1 MSHIQ
6 GQSRQQ
12 GALFPEV
19 LDDFIPVEHPVRVVD
34 AFVNS
39 LNLDALG
46 FTGVVSAG
54 TGRPGYHPADLLK
67 LYIHGYLNQV
77 SSSSRLARE
86 CTRNLELPW
95 LLNRLLPSFK
105 TIADF
110 RAEHPLALV
119 GVCRGFSG
127 FCRQQSLFGA
137 QLVAIDGTKPQAVA
151 SRKRVMTPERIASEQ
166 AVIDARIG
174 EYLSALDA
182 TDAEEAHTEEAPV
195 SVAEA
200 VQAPR
205 ARRGQLQAMA
215 EAAKAVP
222 HTDSP
227 AVVADTG
234 HANGEQARACQ
245 QAGITAIVPRPEI
258 VNPKGQDY
266 FTRGQFEYDPPTDTY
281 RCPAGQTLA
290 CRRTSRTNKNRQYWS
305 RACGGCA
312 PRARCTGSQ
321 HRVIVRSFFEA
332 DMQAMHARA
341 MSGPRW
347 MRQRRCLAEHPFGTM
362 KWMMGTPRF
371 LPRGLTKVRAE
382 FALSV
387 LTYNLKRVIAI
398 VGVKRLLEQL
408 RVTAQPRPLP
418 ARQARH

>member
-12 GALFPEV
+12 GVLFPEV
-19 LDDFIPVEHPVRVVD
+19 LDDCIPVEHPVRVVD
-34 AFVNS
+34 AFVDS

-54 TGRPGYHPADLLK
+54 AGRPGYHPADLRK
-67 LYIHGYLNQV
+67 LYIYGYLNQV
-77 SSSSRLARE
+77 RSSRRLARE
-86 CTRNLELPW
+86 CTRNLELLW

-127 FCRQQSLFGA
+127 FCRQQGLFGA
-137 QLVAIDGTKPQAVA
+137 QLVAIDGSKLQAVA

-174 EYLSALDA
+174 EYLAALDA

-195 SVAEA
+195 SVAKA
-200 VQAPR
+200 VQALR
-205 ARRGQLQAMA
+205 ARREQLQAMA
-215 EAAKAVP
+215 EAAKAAL
-222 HTDSP
+222 HTDSLI
-227 AVVADTG
+227 VVADTG
-234 HANGEQARACQ
+234 YANGEQARACQ

-266 FTRGQFEYDPPTDTY
+266 FTREQFEYDPPTDTY

-290 CRRTSRTNKNRQYWS
+290 CRRTSQTNKNRQYWS
-305 RACGGCA
+305 RACGGCLL
-312 PRARCTGSQ
+312 RARCTGSQ

-341 MSGPRW
+341 MSEPRW

-362 KWMMGTPRF
+362 KWMMGSPRF
-371 LPRGLTKVRAE
+371 LLRGLTKVRAE

-408 RVTAQPRPLP
+408 RVTAQPQP
-418 ARQARH
+418 AR